1 MITLKIDPN
10 FQLMNPT
17 HYNQNTKKYY
27 HVISEPK
34 YKNGMYGGHI
44 VVDALTCG
52 GIWHEQKKV
61 TVDYNPLKKVEVK

>member
-1 MITLKIDPN
+1 
-10 FQLMNPT
+10 
-17 HYNQNTKKYY
+17 
-27 HVISEPK
+27 
-34 YKNGMYGGHI
+34 MYGGHI